1 MEEVNNMKE
10 LEKMIRDRLTWDNS
24 IDESQIEISVNDEI
38 ATLKGCVSTY
48 LEKVLAEIET
58 QLVPG
63 IKSVVND
70 IEVKFMGSNEIPSD
84 QDVREAMFCLLD
96 ANSEIASNDVQVSVN
111 KGNVILEGT
120 VDSYWKSEKIRKMAS
135 QIKGVI
141 SILNKIS
148 IIPKKNISDEDI
160 TKNLIKSMQNS
171 VRIEAHKVDVKVE
184 GGIVTLSGTLSSMS
198 EYDAVKEIVKLT
210 KGVIDIKDNL
220 KWILQY
226 NTT

>member
-1 MEEVNNMKE
+1 MNNMKE
-10 LEKMIRDRLTWDNS
+10 LEKMIRDRLTWDNT
-24 IDESQIEISVNDEI
+24 IDESQIEVSVNDGI
-38 ATLKGCVSTY
+38 ATLKGCVSTFP
-48 LEKVLAEIET
+48 EKVLAEIET
-58 QLVPG
+58 QLVPE

-70 IEVKFMGSNEIPSD
+70 IEVKFIGSNKIPSD
-84 QDVREAMFCLLD
+84 QDLRGAMFCLLD

-120 VDSYWKSEKIRKMAS
+120 VDSYWKSENIRKIAS
-135 QIKGVI
+135 QIKGVL
-141 SILNKIS
+141 SIMNKIS
-148 IIPKKNISDEDI
+148 IIPKENISDEDI
-160 TKNLIKSMQNS
+160 TKSLIKSMQNS
-171 VRIEAHKVDVKVE
+171 VRIEAHKVKMKVE

-210 KGVIDIKDNL
+210 KGVIDIKDYL